1 MLYKAKA
8 SEVIFDTFW
17 LVNKDVWNIL
27 GVFLHILDEMQEVV
41 MEERK
46 MLLQARDNWVPR
58 FCIIR

>member
-17 LVNKDVWNIL
+17 LVDKDVWNIP
-27 GVFLHILDEMQEVV
+27 GVFLHILDETQEVV

-46 MLLQARDNWVPR
+46 MLLQVQGQ
-58 FCIIR
+58 